1 MPRKFFGKPQL
12 KFYFSRPTP
21 MQKKKIRFAPQYR
34 RTIHEIQDAPVG
46 RRHAEFSILVFAL
59 RTRGSSSRSLRLKAL
74 ARQPANKTRSRPAI
88 GTAFARG
95 CLTALSFT
103 ASHGEVCAC
112 GPCFQWK
119 PSPPVRAALARLTD
133 RRSYDRPSA
142 DQRPQLTA
150 QAGGSVPQWRRT
162 FRGGRNAQV
171 LRAPKRTLK
180 PSGCSP
186 SRTAGPAS
194 HAAISGRALKTS
206 HACIAEYS
214 ACIRPAPQQKFRAP
228 LCRSCGG

>member
-1 MPRKFFGKPQL
+1 VAR
-12 KFYFSRPTP
+12 RW
-21 MQKKKIRFAPQYR
+21 KKIVLLCNTIGEQNTNFKIAVGGSCNFGIFASR
-34 RTIHEIQDAPVG
+34 LT
-46 RRHAEFSILVFAL
+46 L
-59 RTRGSSSRSLRLKAL
+59 RTPRLFFAIFAVKSFNPSAT
-74 ARQPANKTRSRPAI
+74 PKKTRSRPAI